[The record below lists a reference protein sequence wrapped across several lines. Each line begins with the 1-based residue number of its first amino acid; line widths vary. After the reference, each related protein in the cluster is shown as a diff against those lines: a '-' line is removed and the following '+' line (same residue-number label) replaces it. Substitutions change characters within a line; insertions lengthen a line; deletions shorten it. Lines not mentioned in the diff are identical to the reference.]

1 VKRPRPKI
9 NEALRDF
16 LPQSNDELKELLS
29 RKIQTE
35 GPVEPI
41 RIAPDGDIV
50 DGFTRYELYEELK
63 IKKFRVEV
71 VHGLKTIED
80 KKAWMRDHQLGRRNL
95 SPSQWNYYYGLKFNE
110 EKLPA
115 HRPSEEVRQNVGV
128 LSTGETASR
137 LADESGKDARTI
149 ERAGQFAEAVDQQPA
164 KVRGALIAGAV
175 PMAVV
180 VKAEGKPLFC
190 RRCLRVGAPVR
201 DCPECDKLR
210 ETVKKW
216 KKPNDK
222 PKPGSSLIKW
232 KNFYAAI
239 GVVIRL
245 SDSVHEHYKDAIE
258 GTERGNYEAAC
269 ELILRLAKAWK
280 QRAGVE

>member
-1 VKRPRPKI
+1 VKRPRPKV
-9 NEALRDF
+9 NEELRTF
-16 LPQSNDELKELLS
+16 LPQANDELKEMLS
-29 RKIQTE
+29 RKIQSE
-35 GPVEPI
+35 GPREPI
-41 RIAPDGDIV
+41 LVAPDGDIV

-63 IKKFRVEV
+63 VKKFRVEV
-71 VHGLKTIED
+71 VHGLKTVED
-80 KKAWMRDHQLGRRNL
+80 KKAWMRDHQLARRNL
-95 SPSQWNYYYGLKFNE
+95 TPTEWAYFYGLKFNE
-110 EKLPA
+110 EKSPA
-115 HRPSEEVRQNVGV
+115 HRPSEELRRSVGV

-190 RRCLRVGAPVR
+190 RRCIRIGAPVR
-201 DCPECDKLR
+201 NCQECDKLR
-210 ETVKKW
+210 EDLKRRA
-216 KKPNDK
+216 KPSERR
-222 PKPGSSLIKW
+222 KPGSELIDW
-232 KNFYAAI
+232 KRFYAAV

-245 SDSVHEHYKDAIE
+245 SDHVHHHYAKHIE
-258 GTERGNYEAAC
+258 GQERGNYEAAC
-269 ELILRLAKAWK
+269 NLILRLAKAWK